1 MVALSTASFRPAS
14 CTVARLAAPKA
25 TLRPRCRC
33 STATTTAGTASPR
46 PATGAHPAPAV
57 LQHTEAPPAPQDAQA
72 VSYDSASLHGLRAL
86 SAGSKMRAYSAM
98 AASVANAAPVESQA
112 AHPHPVQCPTAS
124 WASVGP
130 AIQRQQ
136 ALSRSS
142 KSRRADAAPAAHVD
156 SQASRRASSAGYP
169 SAADA
174 SASPSL
180 RGKSLLAAAVLL
192 RARYPAT
199 FDTLGAATCAT
210 LDNPAAAH
218 PWLCHLLEAHI
229 EPLSLLA
236 PGGVT
241 ALVATDAGLL
251 GFVEVAA
258 DAAHSLQRAGRHSEA
273 QATAMAGLQLVCC
286 LRFGRHAGRG
296 PFLPAIRA
304 LQRVLEAA
312 ACQ

>member
-1 MVALSTASFRPAS
+1 MLSHTLHRATPCLPAS
-14 CTVARLAAPKA
+14 L
-25 TLRPRCRC
+25 
-33 STATTTAGTASPR
+33 
-46 PATGAHPAPAV
+46 
-57 LQHTEAPPAPQDAQA
+57 
-72 VSYDSASLHGLRAL
+72 
-86 SAGSKMRAYSAM
+86 
-98 AASVANAAPVESQA
+98 
-112 AHPHPVQCPTAS
+112 
-124 WASVGP
+124 
-130 AIQRQQ
+130 
-136 ALSRSS
+136 
-142 KSRRADAAPAAHVD
+142 
-156 SQASRRASSAGYP
+156 QASRRASSAGYP

-251 GFVEVAA
+251 GFVGEHREGVVVPRRVGLGVARRG
-258 DAAHSLQRAGRHSEA
+258 SLRASGS
-273 QATAMAGLQLVCC
+273 
-286 LRFGRHAGRG
+286 LR
-296 PFLPAIRA
+296 
-304 LQRVLEAA
+304 QWQE
-312 ACQ
+312 